1 MLIIL
6 ILKKIYE
13 VIKTVLSHLED
24 VANKEYEIVPLHF
37 PGTKSKLFYFSEF
50 SHAYF

>member
-6 ILKKIYE
+6 ILKIYDI
-13 VIKTVLSHLED
+13 IKTVLSHLED
-24 VANKEYEIVPLHF
+24 AANKEYEIVPLHF
-37 PGTKSKLFYFSEF
+37 PGTESKLSYFREF